1 MVLIGSAL
9 LTQLIVV
16 TNRHTDTPTTLAMW
30 PNNTEMA
37 QTCEQWLLLA
47 QSRHEKR

>member
-1 MVLIGSAL
+1 
-9 LTQLIVV
+9 
-16 TNRHTDTPTTLAMW
+16 MW